1 MLDLTEERN
10 TPMNEAEFQKE
21 DRDLDREL
29 EHREEL
35 EREDIM
41 TLAVN
46 PWRRAMRI
54 VVAIKDEAA

>member
-1 MLDLTEERN
+1 MADTYED
-10 TPMNEAEFQKE
+10 FQRD
-21 DRDLDREL
+21 DRELDRQL

-41 TLAVN
+41 MLAVN

-54 VVAIKDEAA
+54 AVAIEEEAA

>member
-1 MLDLTEERN
+1 MT
-10 TPMNEAEFQKE
+10 EAEFQRE

-54 VVAIKDEAA
+54 VVAIEEEAA